1 MIDFDPNMEY
11 KTTHCT
17 NTSTSSLSQKQ
28 NEARRNLA
36 RDVISTA
43 CCLAGIKI

>member
-17 NTSTSSLSQKQ
+17 NTSSLSQKQ